1 MLSLLISALVS
12 ITLVGALTASGIKR
26 PTTIFFGIFGFIAA
40 FYLVGWLVRK
50 KIAKVQKELEEIM
63 KGAQQ
68 RMTRKVQQ
76 FQSKPG
82 GNIKQLQRQME
93 ADQKAVYK
101 QGLDFIPRLVPF
113 MISSSSFWTFAIFLR
128 TSHPTR

>member
-12 ITLVGALTASGIKR
+12 ITLVGALTATGVNR

-50 KIAKVQKELEEIM
+50 KIAKVQKELEVIM
-63 KGAQQ
+63 QSAQQ

-82 GNIKQLQRQME
+82 GNIKQLQRQID
-93 ADQKAVYK
+93 ADQKSVYK
-101 QGLDFIPRLVPF
+101 QGLDFIPRLEPF
-113 MISSSSFWTFAIFLR
+113 RKWSLLMGR
-128 TSHPTR
+128 